1 VLDEGYDG
9 KNNVGQSVR
18 EDHNWIGEWDREK
31 FPHGPKWLATFIK
44 SKGLRAGLWLVPNAY
59 AGALEQHPGWY
70 LRDKE
75 GKVIRDYNTPALDS
89 TNPEVLDFLK
99 KLFTTLDDWGFEY
112 YKFDGEHALPKYVP
126 AVDRSALN
134 DRSIDPLVAYRNR
147 LKLIRETIGPERF
160 IEGCPAGTPLNGIG
174 YFDSYFNGQDMYA
187 SW

>member
-1 VLDEGYDG
+1 
-9 KNNVGQSVR
+9 
-18 EDHNWIGEWDREK
+18 
-31 FPHGPKWLATFIK
+31 
-44 SKGLRAGLWLVPNAY
+44 
-59 AGALEQHPGWY
+59 
-70 LRDKE
+70 
-75 GKVIRDYNTPALDS
+75 
-89 TNPEVLDFLK
+89 
-99 KLFTTLDDWGFEY
+99 
-112 YKFDGEHALPKYVP
+112 VP

>member
-89 TNPEVLDFLK
+89 TNPEVVNFLK
-99 KLFTTLDDWGFEY
+99 KLFTTLDDW
-112 YKFDGEHALPKYVP
+112 V
-126 AVDRSALN
+126 LN
-134 DRSIDPLVAYRNR
+134 ITS
-147 LKLIRETIGPERF
+147 
-160 IEGCPAGTPLNGIG
+160 
-174 YFDSYFNGQDMYA
+174 
-187 SW
+187 